1 MQRRLAAIV
10 ATDVVGY
17 SRLME
22 ADEEGTLT
30 RLKALRREIVEPAI
44 AEHSGRLVKLIGDGA
59 LVEFASALDATRCAL
74 AIQEGVAERASSEP
88 ADRCIALRIGI
99 NVGDVI
105 VDGED
110 IYGDGV
116 NVAARLE
123 GLANPGGICIS
134 GLAYDHIR
142 NKIAARFESLGEQ
155 RLKNIAEP
163 VRVYRIVTAREVS
176 SGAHSAFS
184 QAMFDRPAIA
194 VLPFINMSGD
204 PDQDYFSDG
213 LAEDLIAALAAW
225 RRFPVIARNS
235 TFIYKG
241 KTVSA
246 KQIASEL
253 GARYVVEGGVRK
265 SGGRLRITAQLTD
278 ATTGLHLWAKKID
291 EETKDVFLLQDEITR
306 RIVTTIE
313 PELERAEQRRSA
325 KKNPQTLDAWDFY
338 LRGIAALHE
347 VTPEANAKA
356 RQMFE
361 HAIDLDPTY
370 SPAFTGLANTH
381 HNDILLECTDDRM
394 TSLARLFDAARR
406 AVALDDGSSAAHE
419 ALSTGY
425 IWADQYD
432 LAIAEAERAVELD
445 PNSVIARRALGN
457 KLDLAGRSEE
467 GIVQLEAAMRL
478 SPQEP
483 RNHVHMAFL
492 ARACVNARRYDDA
505 IAWARRSI
513 GQRPDYPHAHY
524 ILGIALGHLGRTVEA
539 RALIEACERLHP
551 GFVKK
556 RSGWLPYRNA
566 ADNAHLRE
574 GLRKAGVLD

>member
-1 MQRRLAAIV
+1 MQRRLAAIL

-30 RLKALRREIVEPAI
+30 RLKALRREVVDPAI
-44 AEHSGRLVKLIGDGA
+44 AKHNGRLVKLIGDGA
-59 LVEFASALDATRCAL
+59 LIEFASALDAMRCAL
-74 AIQEGVAERASSEP
+74 AIQEGVTKGTGAEP
-88 ADRCIALRIGI
+88 ADRRIALRIGI

-105 VDGED
+105 VDSDD

-123 GLANPGGICIS
+123 GLADPGGICVS

-142 NKIAARFESLGEQ
+142 NKIAGRFESLGEQ

-163 VRVYRIVTAREVS
+163 VRAYRLVTAHEVS
-176 SGAHSAFS
+176 GGAHLAFS
-184 QAMFDRPAIA
+184 ETMFDRPAIA
-194 VLPFINMSGD
+194 VLPFINMSDD

-213 LAEDLIAALAAW
+213 LAEDLITALAAW
-225 RRFPVIARNS
+225 RWFPVIARNS
-235 TFIYKG
+235 TFVYKG
-241 KTVSA
+241 RAVSA

-253 GARYVVEGGVRK
+253 GARYVVDGGVRK
-265 SGGRLRITAQLTD
+265 SGGRVRITTQLID
-278 ATTGLHLWAKKID
+278 ATTGLHLWAKKFD
-291 EETKDVFLLQDEITR
+291 EEMQDVFLLQDEITR

-325 KKNPQTLDAWDFY
+325 KKTSQTLDAWDYY
-338 LRGIAALHE
+338 LRGMADLHE
-347 VTPEANAKA
+347 VTPEANAHA

-361 HAIDLDPTY
+361 YAIAKDPTY
-370 SPAFTGLANTH
+370 SPAFTGLANSH
-381 HNDILLECTDDRM
+381 HSDILLECTADRM
-394 TSLARLFDAARR
+394 ASLARLFDAARR
-406 AVALDDGSSAAHE
+406 AVALDEESSAAHE
-419 ALSTGY
+419 ALSTAY

-467 GIVQLEAAMRL
+467 GIVQLETAMRL

-483 RNHVHMAFL
+483 RNHVHLAFL
-492 ARACVNARRYDDA
+492 ARACVNARRYEDA
-505 IAWARRSI
+505 VAWAHRSI
-513 GQRPDYPHAHY
+513 SQRLDYPHAQY
-524 ILGIALGHLGRTVEA
+524 ILAIALGHLGRTVEA
-539 RALIEACERLHP
+539 RAAIEACERLHP
-551 GFVKK
+551 GFGKK
-556 RSGWLPYRNA
+556 RSEWRPYRDP

-574 GLRKAGVLD
+574 GLRKAGVSD